1 MYVCKY
7 CQSSKWRGGIG
18 LPTFNDQ
25 VGISP
30 QNVNTSRQVS
40 REKFSDKAIMYWC
53 NINLSLLAFKELY
66 GYRSVIEVVWL
77 KGFPSVCS
85 FTVLVLKLSF
95 QNQISLH
102 INITILSFN
111 SISVCI
117 RYGIVL
123 WLKKINMTNTRQ
135 LSFVEIKNHKS
146 KWHTRTPTH
155 GLAST

>member
-1 MYVCKY
+1 MLPWDVVLSLERLGNWSKLYSITFRHSLKLLRSDCNRSLGRHLKQVHIFSSWNSNISQIMYVCKY

-53 NINLSLLAFKELY
+53 NINLSLLTFKELY

-77 KGFPSVCS
+77 KGFRSVCS

-95 QNQISLH
+95 QN
-102 INITILSFN
+102 
-111 SISVCI
+111 
-117 RYGIVL
+117 R
-123 WLKKINMTNTRQ
+123 
-135 LSFVEIKNHKS
+135 
-146 KWHTRTPTH
+146 
-155 GLAST
+155 